1 MTNEVRHPDSIRI
14 DEWYRPSCGR
24 SHDAHPDCDATR
36 GDILLVDDDP
46 AVRRMIAAALA
57 RRGYSTLLAEHG
69 AVAVNILRSNRNVC
83 LVVTDIY
90 MPDLDGL
97 EVIMAIK
104 ALEPGLPVIAMSGG
118 GGLQGPASIL
128 KTARL
133 LGSSRIIS
141 KPFDLEEFLLMVEQ
155 LLAR

>member
-1 MTNEVRHPDSIRI
+1 
-14 DEWYRPSCGR
+14 
-24 SHDAHPDCDATR
+24 
-36 GDILLVDDDP
+36 
-46 AVRRMIAAALA
+46 
-57 RRGYSTLLAEHG
+57 
-69 AVAVNILRSNRNVC
+69 
-83 LVVTDIY
+83 